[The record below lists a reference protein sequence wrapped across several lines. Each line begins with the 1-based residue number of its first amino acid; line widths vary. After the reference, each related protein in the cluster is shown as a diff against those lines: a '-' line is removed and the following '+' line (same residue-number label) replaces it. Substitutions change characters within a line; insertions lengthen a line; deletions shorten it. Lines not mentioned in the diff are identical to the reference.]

1 MQAAARLHSLL
12 GKRATDVSEEDL
24 SFLQEVVKHYPF
36 FQAARFKYVEV
47 LHAKESL
54 GFEDELA
61 VLAMHTTNRKVLFDI
76 YYGAEPEDE
85 LANARK
91 LRDAQMGNYQLS
103 GMIESSDAD
112 APLVEPSGIVYD
124 VAPSVFDLQAEREP
138 RPVASD
144 AVKNKRS
151 LELID
156 SFLGKSGKT
165 KKPKTPSESPKPIEN
180 TEHNFIPDDLVSETL
195 AKIYIKQNKIE
206 EAIRIYEQLSLLE
219 PEKKLKFAGLIEEQ
233 KKKLE

>member
-1 MQAAARLHSLL
+1 MQATARLHNLLDQKAGSVSL
-12 GKRATDVSEEDL
+12 EDL
-24 SFLQEVVKHYPF
+24 VFLQEVVKHYPF

-61 VLAMHTTNRKVLFDI
+61 VLAMHTANRKVLFDT
-76 YYGAEPEDE
+76 YYGADHEEE
-85 LANARK
+85 MAKARR
-91 LRDAQMGNYQLS
+91 LRAAQMENYRLS
-103 GMIESSDAD
+103 GAIETSASDT
-112 APLVEPSGIVYD
+112 PLVEPSGIEYG
-124 VAPSVFDLQAEREP
+124 ASEPVFNLEAEYEEP
-138 RPVASD
+138 QIDRIR
-144 AVKNKRS
+144 NKRS

-156 SFLGKSGKT
+156 SFLGNSGKA
-165 KKPKTPSESPKPIEN
+165 KKPSMHQSKPVQNETP
-180 TEHNFIPDDLVSETL
+180 EHNFVPDDLVSETL

-219 PEKKLKFAGLIEEQ
+219 PEKKLKFARLIDEL